1 MIISKNRNN
10 KHIKNNKQAR
20 KEEIIYGKNACLG
33 CIDGYRNG
41 RKNREIY
48 TIYILQEKY
57 NEYLN
62 KIPQELKN
70 IIQKVNQ
77 HELFIMTH
85 EQDKHQGI
93 ACKVSNFRFSSI
105 DDIIGVNN
113 NKDTFV
119 NKSNYND
126 KNSKHSIFLLD
137 RVQDPHNLGN
147 IIRTAFCFGID
158 GIILPERDSCGI
170 TPAVVRTSVGY
181 SEKIPICQV
190 VNVANTIDKMKQNGY
205 SIIGFDVNTNTNDD
219 LTKIIEKND
228 KFVFIFGSEGKGMKD
243 LTKKKCDILLRLPMA
258 YDAES
263 LNVANTTAIVGWEIM
278 KAKIK

>member
-1 MIISKNRNN
+1 MTKFKNSNN

-20 KEEIIYGKNACLG
+20 KEEVIYGKNACFG
-33 CIDGYRNG
+33 CIESFKNG
-41 RKNREIY
+41 TKNRNIY
-48 TIYILQEKY
+48 TIYISQEKY
-57 NEYLN
+57 GEYLN

-93 ACKVSNFRFSSI
+93 ACKVSSFRFTNI
-105 DDIIGVNN
+105 DDLIDTCKNKQDNVGNN
-113 NKDTFV
+113 IC
-119 NKSNYND
+119 
-126 KNSKHSIFLLD
+126 KNSIFLLD
-137 RVQDPHNLGN
+137 RVQDPHNVGN
-147 IIRTAFCFGID
+147 IIRTAFCFGVD

-190 VNVANTIDKMKQNGY
+190 VNIANAIDKLKQNDY
-205 SIIGFDVNTNTNDD
+205 VVIGFDVNTNTNDD
-219 LTKIIEKND
+219 ITKIIEKND

-243 LTKKKCDILLRLPMA
+243 LTKKKCDILLRLPMS
-258 YDAES
+258 DGAES
-263 LNVANTTAIVGWEIM
+263 LNVANTTTIVGWEIM
-278 KAKIK
+278 KAKL